1 MHGGCGP
8 PCGVYEG
15 FLEGERRADINCVC
29 VSVCARHWQAALL
42 ADPVGCLPLALFL
55 LTPPFLLLSPSIV
68 LFLSLFILTLVVVE
82 ARVNAQ

>member
-1 MHGGCGP
+1 MVDVVHPAGYMRVSLRERGG
-8 PCGVYEG
+8 
-15 FLEGERRADINCVC
+15 ADINCVC
-29 VSVCARHWQAALL
+29 VIVCARHWQPALL